1 MYDGYFWGNISLFLT
16 ESSVL
21 LIYRD
26 PAVGTLMPV
35 NWIWKR
41 KTTRYIS
48 HENGG
53 HNHSFVVIFTARV
66 YVFHIN
72 KSLMVFISL
81 TNTSFK
87 PWF

>member
-1 MYDGYFWGNISLFLT
+1 MYDGYFGGNISLFLT
-16 ESSVL
+16 ESPVL

-41 KTTRYIS
+41 KTIRYML

-53 HNHSFVVIFTARV
+53 HNHLFVGIFTAKVCAFQMRKQTL
-66 YVFHIN
+66 IN
-72 KSLMVFISL
+72 L
-81 TNTSFK
+81 
-87 PWF
+87 